1 MSSSERIVP
10 QFIPS
15 LLAILVASEREKGG
29 PLTREEVMEIADNA
43 TVVAVTESM
52 NEEMAV
58 HRGYYDLDPN
68 DIWNDWL
75 RHLSG
80 ERYDD

>member
-10 QFIPS
+10 EFIPS
-15 LLAILVASEREKGG
+15 LVAILVASERAKGS

-43 TVVAVTESM
+43 TVVAVPESM
-52 NEEMAV
+52 IEEMAA